1 MNAQLWFED
10 EDFWNATYDFMFS
23 ESNFGAAVAD
33 VPKVIAL
40 SGRTDGA
47 VLDMCC
53 GPGRYSVPFAKQGF
67 AVTGVDRTAFLLNK
81 ARAYAEQEGVNVT
94 WVHSDMRHFVEPG
107 KFNLALN
114 LYTSFGFFDDI
125 DENRAVLR
133 NLYASLTTSGVLVM
147 EMASKE
153 RLAKIFQ
160 PTGSNALPNGDVLFE
175 RRFIADGWEQIENEW
190 TIVSGG
196 RAKTYRLRFWL
207 FTGRELKD
215 LLYSAGF
222 QHVKVYGD
230 FDGAAYGVNASRLV
244 AVARK

>member
-1 MNAQLWFED
+1 
-10 EDFWNATYDFMFS
+10 
-23 ESNFGAAVAD
+23 
-33 VPKVIAL
+33 
-40 SGRTDGA
+40 
-47 VLDMCC
+47 
-53 GPGRYSVPFAKQGF
+53 
-67 AVTGVDRTAFLLNK
+67 
-81 ARAYAEQEGVNVT
+81 
-94 WVHSDMRHFVEPG
+94 MRHFVQPS

-114 LYTSFGFFDDI
+114 LYTSFGFFNDI
-125 DENRAVLR
+125 DDNRAVLR
-133 NLYASLTTSGVLVM
+133 NLHASLTTAGVLVM
-147 EMASKE
+147 EMVSKE

-190 TIVSGG
+190 TIVSGEH
-196 RAKTYRLRFWL
+196 AKTYRLRFWL

-222 QHVKVYGD
+222 KHVTIYGD